1 MPPSRASS
9 RVRVLLPLPLSEA
22 YEYGLPAG
30 MEMVA
35 GGFVKVPIG
44 PRVITGV
51 VWGTGTGAITA
62 ERLRDVL
69 TLLDTPPM
77 PMPLRE
83 LIDWVAAY
91 TLSPP
96 GAVLRM
102 AMSVPE
108 ALSAAPERIVFARG
122 ENTPNRLTAARIRV
136 LNCVDEGPPRTRSEL
151 ARDAGVSPSVISGLA
166 EAGALRA
173 LTRPSEPAPEAP
185 DWQRAGPKLSAAQAE
200 AATTLGKQVKRHR
213 FCVTLLD
220 GVTGAGKTE
229 VYFEAIG
236 NALSAGKQV
245 LVLVPEIA
253 LGTQWL
259 SRFTARFD
267 AAPEQWHSDL
277 TRSHRRRV
285 WRAVAIGTAKV
296 VVGARS
302 ALFLPFASLGLI
314 VVDEEHD
321 GSFKQEDGV
330 KYHARDMAVVRA
342 RLEDIPIVLAS
353 ATPSLETVVNVDRG
367 RYQTVRLPARHG
379 GAPPPRI
386 EALDMRQHP
395 PEKGRWLSPILG
407 ESLAQTVASGEQALF
422 FLNRRGYAPLTLCR
436 ACGHRMG
443 CPTCSTWLVE
453 HRRIGFL
460 LCHHCGYR
468 TGLPDNCPSCGAND
482 KFAACG
488 PGIERLA
495 EEIASTH
502 PDIRFAVMASDTLT
516 GPTAIGELFNRF
528 GNREIDLLI
537 GTQIIAKGH
546 HFPWLTLVGVI
557 DADLGLAGGD
567 LRAAECTYQLLH
579 QVAGRAGRK
588 DKPGRVVLQTFMP
601 EHPVMRALVEA
612 DRDRFLANESADRK
626 TLGLPPFG
634 RLAALI
640 VTGPAESSVAAA
652 AHDLRRSAPEADDI
666 AVIGPAPAPLH
677 ILRGRYRYRLLVKAE
692 RSAPLQKYLRRWL
705 GSVQVRRPTQIQV
718 DIDPYHFF

>member
-22 YEYGLPAG
+22 YEYGLPTG
-30 MEMVA
+30 MEMPL
-35 GGFVKVPIG
+35 GGFVKVPFG

-51 VWGTGTGAITA
+51 VWGTGTGAISA

-77 PMPLRE
+77 PKALRE

-108 ALSAAPERIVFARG
+108 ALSPAPERIVFVRG
-122 ENTPNRLTAARIRV
+122 ENTPNRLTPARLRV
-136 LNCVDEGPPRTRSEL
+136 LGRIDDGPPRTRGEL
-151 ARDAGVSPSVISGLA
+151 AREAGVSPGVISGLV

-185 DWQRAGPKLSAAQAE
+185 DWRRAGPKLSAAQAE
-200 AATTLGKQVKRHR
+200 AAVTLGTQVGRHR

-236 NALSAGKQV
+236 GALSAGKQV

-259 SRFTARFD
+259 SRFTARFG

-277 TRSHRRRV
+277 TRAHRRRV
-285 WRAVAIGTAKV
+285 WRAVAKGAARV

-330 KYHARDMAVVRA
+330 IYHARDMAVVRA
-342 RLEDIPIVLAS
+342 RLEDVPIVLAS
-353 ATPSLETVVNVDRG
+353 ATPSLETIVNVTRG

-379 GAPPPRI
+379 GAPLPRI
-386 EALDMRQHP
+386 EALDMRRHP
-395 PEKGRWLSPILG
+395 PERGRWLSPVLSD
-407 ESLAQTVASGEQALF
+407 SLAQTVASGEQGLF

-443 CPTCSTWLVE
+443 CPTCSAWLVE

-468 TGLPDNCPSCGAND
+468 AALPDTCPSCGASD

-495 EEIASTH
+495 EEIGSTY
-502 PDIRFAVMASDTLT
+502 PDLRFEVMASDTLA
-516 GPTAIGELFNRF
+516 GPTAVAELFDRF
-528 GNREIDLLI
+528 GKREIDLLI

-567 LRAAECTYQLLH
+567 LRAAERTYQLLH

-601 EHPVMRALVEA
+601 EHPVMQALVGA
-612 DRDRFLANESADRK
+612 DRDRFLANESSERK

-640 VTGPAESSVAAA
+640 ITGPVEPSVAAA
-652 AHDLRRSAPEADDI
+652 AQDLRRGAPHAENI
-666 AVIGPAPAPLH
+666 SVIGPAPAPLH
-677 ILRGRYRYRLLVKAE
+677 ILRGRYRYRLLVKAG
-692 RSAPLQKYLRRWL
+692 RGAPLQKYLRRWL
-705 GSVQVRRPTQIQV
+705 GSVKVRAPTRVQV
-718 DIDPYHFF
+718 DIDPYNFF